1 MPHNI
6 QTINEIPTDP
16 VSNMTPFG
24 DINMPLPITLPFFFL
39 FYVKNLSNKTYKLK
53 HHIYTYY

>member
-24 DINMPLPITLPFFFL
+24 DINMPLPITLPFFFFFIL
-39 FYVKNLSNKTYKLK
+39 C
-53 HHIYTYY
+53 

>member
-16 VSNMTPFG
+16 VSNITPFG
-24 DINMPLPITLPFFFL
+24 DINIPLPITLPL
-39 FYVKNLSNKTYKLK
+39 FIYLFMLK
-53 HHIYTYY
+53 